1 MVMKKQMLLYAALCL
16 SIGNAVIPAYGQTG
30 SVKVKVPFSFILGDK
45 AYPAGEYGFL
55 AGKANVVVQN
65 SDGTRIAMRMA
76 NHVTGRSPGKSG
88 QVIFEC
94 YIDQCFLSQIWTPG
108 QDDGRQLLRSRREM
122 WVATK
127 HVGTYMAL
135 LGRGA
140 QQ

>member
-1 MVMKKQMLLYAALCL
+1 MKRQTLLFAALTML
-16 SIGNAVIPAYGQTG
+16 IGTALIPAYGQTG
-30 SVKVKVPFSFILGDK
+30 SVKVKVPFNFILGEK
-45 AYPAGEYGFL
+45 TYPAGEYGFL
-55 AGKANVVVQN
+55 AGKDNVVVQN

-76 NHVTGRSPGKSG
+76 NHATGRSTGKNG
-88 QVIFEC
+88 QVIFAC

-122 WVATK
+122 FAATK

-135 LGRGA
+135 LGTGS

>member
-1 MVMKKQMLLYAALCL
+1 MVMKKQMLLFAAVCL
-16 SIGNAVIPAYGQTG
+16 LIGNAVIPAHGQTG

-45 AYPAGEYGFL
+45 TYPAGEYGFL
-55 AGKANVVVQN
+55 AGKTNVVVQN

-76 NHVTGRSPGKSG
+76 NHVTGSSAGKNG

-108 QDDGRQLLRSRREM
+108 QDDGRELLRSRREM
-122 WVATK
+122 FAATK

-135 LGRGA
+135 LGTGA
-140 QQ
+140 RQ